1 MSSTLWPH
9 GLQHTRL
16 PCPPLSPRVCSN
28 SCPLSWWCYLRHNL
42 IMFYQIKGLIVEDT
56 SLPIP
61 LEECQRRGQRPTTSL
76 GEGKGEWK
84 KQTEISRTGKQEN
97 EHEVWNLRKG
107 HVREK
112 EVSDAHGNWHLVSTQ
127 PTFVL
132 NEVKV
137 KPEKWPLDC
146 IIRNHL

>member
-1 MSSTLWPH
+1 M
-9 GLQHTRL
+9 
-16 PCPPLSPRVCSN
+16 
-28 SCPLSWWCYLRHNL
+28 
-42 IMFYQIKGLIVEDT
+42 
-56 SLPIP
+56 
-61 LEECQRRGQRPTTSL
+61 
-76 GEGKGEWK
+76 
-84 KQTEISRTGKQEN
+84 
-97 EHEVWNLRKG
+97 WNLRKG

-112 EVSDAHGNWHLVSTQ
+112 EVSDAHGNWHLVNTQ